1 MAFNTSPVT
10 LREITFDTVISV
22 VKLSVAESQTKF
34 VATNAVSLAQ
44 ALFTD
49 EAWYRA
55 VYCGEDLAGFVLL
68 ADESLLPSP
77 PDKPE
82 IEVWRFMID
91 AAFQGRGIGRAALLQ
106 VIEHVRNKGRFTSLQ
121 LSYVPGPGC
130 PERFYI
136 DVGFRHTGRVDGNE
150 VVLEF
155 PLKQNVD

>member
-1 MAFNTSPVT
+1 MALDTSPVT

-22 VKLSVAESQTKF
+22 VKLSVAESQTRF
-34 VATNAVSLAQ
+34 VASNAVSLSQ

-55 VYCGEDLAGFVLL
+55 VYCGEDLAGFVML

-91 AAFQGRGIGRAALLQ
+91 AAFQGRVLVEQLLQ
-106 VIEHVRNKGRFTSLQ
+106 VIEHVRNKDTSPAAARTFQSRLPRA
-121 LSYVPGPGC
+121 V
-130 PERFYI
+130 R
-136 DVGFRHTGRVDGNE
+136 R
-150 VVLEF
+150 
-155 PLKQNVD
+155 